1 MKAPSAP
8 GGQGRMAAAGDDPD
22 TDTLGAPAPA
32 LAELVAEATLGCPDV
47 SSLSGGMVGEV
58 ATYLPGR
65 RVTGVRVR
73 DAVVEVH
80 VVARYG
86 PPMDEIGA
94 QVRAAVTPFVGD
106 RTVAVTIDDLAVD
119 PRTGSSGG
127 PAIVD

>member
-1 MKAPSAP
+1 MEAPSTT
-8 GGQGRMAAAGDDPD
+8 GGQVPPTTTGEKPEA
-22 TDTLGAPAPA
+22 DTLGARTLADDLAAAA
-32 LAELVAEATLGCPDV
+32 LASPDV
-47 SSLSGGMVGEV
+47 VALSGGLQGEV

-73 DAVVEVH
+73 DAVVDVH

-94 QVRAAVTPFVGD
+94 QVRAALTPWVGD

-119 PRTGSSGG
+119 QGTGSADG
-127 PAIVD
+127 PAIVHR

>member
-1 MKAPSAP
+1 MEAPSAT
-8 GGQGRMAAAGDDPD
+8 GGQARMATTGDDRD
-22 TDTLGAPAPA
+22 TDTLGA
-32 LAELVAEATLGCPDV
+32 LAELVAEATLDCPDV
-47 SSLSGGMVGEV
+47 LSLSGGMVGEV

-119 PRTGSSGG
+119 PRTGSSDG

>member
-1 MKAPSAP
+1 MTAPSAT
-8 GGQGRMAAAGDDPD
+8 GGQAPRTTIGDDPGA
-22 TDTLGAPAPA
+22 DTLGAPE
-32 LAELVAEATLGCPDV
+32 LAERLAEATLACPDV
-47 SSLSGGMVGEV
+47 VGLSGGTPGEV

-73 DAVVEVH
+73 DSVVEVH

-94 QVRAAVTPFVGD
+94 QVRAALTPLVGD

-119 PRTGSSGG
+119 LGTGGADG
-127 PAIVD
+127 PTILH

>member
-1 MKAPSAP
+1 
-8 GGQGRMAAAGDDPD
+8 MATTGDDPD
-22 TDTLGAPAPA
+22 TDTLGTPA
-32 LAELVAEATLGCPDV
+32 LAELVAEAALGCPDV
-47 SSLSGGMVGEV
+47 VSLSGGMVGEV

-94 QVRAAVTPFVGD
+94 QVRAAATPFVGD
-106 RTVAVTIDDLAVD
+106 RMVAVTIDDLAVD
-119 PRTGSSGG
+119 PRMGSSDG

>member
-1 MKAPSAP
+1 MEAPSAT
-8 GGQGRMAAAGDDPD
+8 GGQARMATTGDDRD
-22 TDTLGAPAPA
+22 TDTLGA

-47 SSLSGGMVGEV
+47 LSLSGGMVGEV

-119 PRTGSSGG
+119 PRTGSSDG